1 MNSGVELDCAKPC
14 CPGVGLQ
21 LEGQGGTALVSLGS
35 WKLSPIVSFRFLSSS
50 LPLQTFPTFGRLPLP
65 RKPIWRWSG
74 QCWKTWIKRKPEA
87 EGVPQQFPGL
97 LQLVHQLFRCPAWNI
112 RILFLKDSSVQHTG
126 EECDLMSRLP
136 VRRKERSKVTAS
148 VLTSG
153 SKNVALK

>member
-1 MNSGVELDCAKPC
+1 MISCAEKCKLDSAPVLLLWYSCSFLFVPPC
-14 CPGVGLQ
+14 SHLCKV
-21 LEGQGGTALVSLGS
+21 VSS
-35 WKLSPIVSFRFLSSS
+35 RFSSSS
-50 LPLQTFPTFGRLPLP
+50 LPLQTFPNFGRLPLP

-74 QCWKTWIKRKPEA
+74 QCWKTLIKREPEA

-97 LQLVHQLFRCPAWNI
+97 LQLVHQLFRCPVWKI
-112 RILFLKDSSVQHTG
+112 RFLHLQDSFVQHTG